1 MPDDDSDRVGF
12 TPRAAVHYVI
22 TDGKLDV
29 APDQVITV
37 SPEPRRQS
45 PEEMAA
51 DVEAEAK
58 MKMPKDAGPLVM
70 PVVPVPEPE
79 AALESPTPSRAR
91 ASRSNE
97 E

>member
-1 MPDDDSDRVGF
+1 MADEDRTGF
-12 TPRAAVHYVI
+12 VLRQAIEYVMI
-22 TDGKLDV
+22 DGKLGI
-29 APDQVITV
+29 APDQIITV

-45 PEEMAA
+45 PEEIAA

-58 MKMPKDAGPLVM
+58 MKLPKDAAPLVM
-70 PVVPVPEPE
+70 PVVPVVAEVEALPEP
-79 AALESPTPSRAR
+79 SPPRAR